1 MKNLIVTLL
10 FLLTSFLGFGQ
21 AVNAPDPKSFT
32 VSTSGQDASGFEL
45 TGFNSTATLL
55 ASVSLVAPPS
65 GTTFTFNTTSGLTA
79 ASGFTL
85 SGNKTKLVFTGTMS
99 SINTA
104 LASLKVNTGSITG
117 DVVLSVA
124 ATINPTGFFYN
135 GTNGHFYKPITATA
149 DRTTYTNA
157 RARSLLTTFKGQ
169 TGYLVTI
176 TSADEDAFIFA
187 NVPATNV
194 WFAATDEVVDGRWV
208 IDAGPEKGTVMKT
221 QNGQLNGNI
230 AGVYNNW
237 AQGEPNGANGSENYA
252 VAKWNGAASW
262 NDLSNNWNNPYV
274 IEYGTW
280 TNPDDATFTE
290 FYTNSVSHSNGE
302 TLKALFNFKFGSAI
316 DRSKFSAKLFKRD
329 NSTSNWT
336 ADGAYKSLSGL
347 GKIYLSDQIDTAKIF
362 STAIQLSSGTSDMTQ
377 FSTADIGKVYK
388 LTTTG
393 AGGGGWGTD
402 IYTSDSYIPAMA
414 VHAGVLAIGQTKE
427 IYIKIVEGKN
437 SYLASTRNGITTS
450 EWGGWDLS
458 YQFVS
463 EPSSYK
469 ATITPGQ
476 VEWSY
481 TNPNASWLSG
491 NSRLLIDM
499 RQVTVDPTKLTHTK
513 ILDAYDGVMTY
524 TSHDANGWAI
534 YTVPSPLTKI
544 TDGTSSYN
552 SYIRN
557 VNGWNTDYAFQS
569 TITITQQ
576 GAFKQHKLELQEY
589 DSSQLK
595 TLYNSIVTVSDV
607 WLAFKEVANT
617 GIFGNESGKEFT
629 YGVQYLNADV
639 DDNGVF
645 NEADCFKLLQNLTGV
660 TDLVSNYT
668 LDNTIKLIPDSTYN
682 TIGKST
688 WTSFRDYK
696 GKSYSFSL
704 LDNVISYNY
713 DLAVSWKGDVNLSHS
728 ATPPSNGITTMSVRT
743 TMSTS
748 VSTDVQSSIITE
760 LANGKVYA
768 YITFDPLQQ
777 NVVGTQFQL
786 NYDNSVLKFEGVE
799 FKTKGSPMNYGTNK
813 GTFVNLG
820 SLITDGSTSLDN
832 TTEYKVIFTPTKAIT
847 NTLGLL
853 GIGSTDAVNKDG
865 KQLKLKVN

>member
-1 MKNLIVTLL
+1 MKKLVTLL
-10 FLLTSFLGFGQ
+10 FLILIVNLGFGQ

-32 VSTSGQDASGFEL
+32 VSTTGQDASGFEL
-45 TGFNSTATLL
+45 TGFSSTATLL
-55 ASVSLVAPPS
+55 ASVSLVSPPS
-65 GTTFTFNTTSGLTA
+65 GTTFTFNTTAGLSP

-85 SGNKTKLVFTGTMS
+85 SGNKTKLVFTGTMA

-104 LASLKVNTGSITG
+104 LQSLKINTGPIRG
-117 DVVLSVA
+117 DIVLSVA
-124 ATINPTGFFYN
+124 ATINPTGYYYN
-135 GTNGHFYKPITATA
+135 GTNGHFYRPITTGN
-149 DRTTYTNA
+149 TYTGA
-157 RARSLLTTFKGQ
+157 RAAALATTFKGQ

-176 TSADEDAFIFA
+176 TSADEDNFIQL
-187 NVPATNV
+187 NVPQQNIWIAL
-194 WFAATDEVVDGRWV
+194 TDEVTEGRWV
-208 IDAGPEKGTVMKT
+208 IDAGPELGTVIKT
-221 QNGQLNGNI
+221 SNGQTAGNI
-230 AGVYNNW
+230 VGQYNNW
-237 AQGEPNGANGSENYA
+237 AGGEPNNSGNEDYTVTKWSGGSQ
-252 VAKWNGAASW
+252 W
-262 NDLSNNWNNPYV
+262 NDLPNNFYCAYV

-280 TNPDDATFTE
+280 TNPDDAAFTE
-290 FYTNSVSHSNGE
+290 FYTNSVAHSNGE
-302 TLKALFNFKFGSAI
+302 TIKALFNFKFGSAT
-316 DRSKFSAKLFKRD
+316 DESKFSAKLFNRND
-329 NSTSNWT
+329 TNSSWNS
-336 ADGAYKSLSGL
+336 GGSYKSLSGL
-347 GKIYLSDQIDTAKIF
+347 GKVYLSDQIDTAKVF
-362 STAIQLSSGTSDMTQ
+362 STAIPLAGVTDMSNFT
-377 FSTADIGKVYK
+377 TTDIGKVYK
-388 LTTTG
+388 ITIT
-393 AGGGGWGTD
+393 ASGGGGVWGTD
-402 IYTSDSYIPAMA
+402 IYTSDSYIPVAA
-414 VHAGVLAIGQTKE
+414 QHAGVIVAGQTKE
-427 IYIKIVEGKN
+427 VYIKIVQGLN
-437 SYLASTRNGITTS
+437 NYSASTRNGITTS
-450 EWGGWDLS
+450 EWGGWGLS

-463 EPSSYK
+463 NPIAYK
-469 ATITPGQ
+469 ATILPGQ
-476 VEWSY
+476 AEFSY
-481 TNPNASWLSG
+481 TNPNASWLNG

-499 RQVTVDPTKLTHTK
+499 REVGSIDPTKVTHTK
-513 ILDAYDGVMTY
+513 ILDAYEGAMTY

-544 TDGTSSYN
+544 TDGTSAYN

-569 TITITQQ
+569 TISFTQQ
-576 GAFKQHKLELQEY
+576 GAFKQHKLELNEY
-589 DSSQLK
+589 DSAQLK
-595 TLYNSIVTVSDV
+595 TLYNNIVTVSDV

-617 GIFGNESGKEFT
+617 GIFGDERGKEFT

-688 WTSFRDYK
+688 WTSFRGYN

-704 LDNVISYNY
+704 LDNVINYNY

-832 TTEYKVIFTPTKAIT
+832 TTEYKITFTPTKAIT